1 MDAPVVGTLA
11 WFLSMVSEVASRVVE
26 WMTTTLGFFTSNPW
40 TLVFGLLVPLVGY
53 IFVFLTRA
61 IKN

>member
-1 MDAPVVGTLA
+1 MTLSD
-11 WFLSMVSEVASRVVE
+11 FLTNVSTVASSVVS
-26 WMTTTLGFFTSNPW
+26 WMTTALGFFTSNAW